1 MSFGGLILIMRQLNS
16 ILFITVLISF
26 IPFLIFSE
34 TDSSDK
40 TVLNRDGELVSIY
53 DDFDDGSYGRSE
65 YRSVYRTVRMSAF
78 VRSDTHPVSSPAW
91 EKTSH
96 LTAVMIS
103 SEREEEI
110 RQGLY
115 SPVIDLVDGIYYY
128 SKNGLAFSFS
138 LEKAGEEIRAVL
150 ESYYQGMNAAW
161 LEPVWDHYQDNYI
174 IRIHSAEN
182 IFEPWRELIQ
192 YREAILMAT
201 LLGDRDQ
208 WLWGIHDGIDI
219 LKQH

>member
-1 MSFGGLILIMRQLNS
+1 MRQLIS
-16 ILFITVLISF
+16 ILFITVLICF
-26 IPFLIFSE
+26 IPLSIFAE
-34 TDSSDK
+34 TDSSEK
-40 TVLNRDGELVSIY
+40 TVLNRDGGLVSIY

-65 YRSVYRTVRMSAF
+65 YRSVYRTVRISAF
-78 VRSDTHPVSSPAW
+78 VRSHTHPVSSPAW

-110 RQGLY
+110 RQGVY
-115 SPVIDLVDGIYYY
+115 SHVIDLEDGIYYY
-128 SKNGLAFSFS
+128 SKNGLVFSFS

-150 ESYYQGMNAAW
+150 EAYYQGRNAAW